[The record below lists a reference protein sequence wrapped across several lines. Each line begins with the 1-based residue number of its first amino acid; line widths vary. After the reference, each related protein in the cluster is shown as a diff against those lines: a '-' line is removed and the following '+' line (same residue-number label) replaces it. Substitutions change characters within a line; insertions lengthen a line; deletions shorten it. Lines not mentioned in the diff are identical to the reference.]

1 MSYSRGKLNE
11 YDEGDLKIAVGV
23 EQDCVKIIF
32 EKEISWI
39 ALPAEQALQLAE
51 AIVNRAKQAMK
62 NRQ

>member
-11 YDEGDLKIAVGV
+11 EDQGDLKIVVGI

-32 EKEISWI
+32 EREISWI
-39 ALPAEQALQLAE
+39 ALPAEQALELAE